1 MSLIHRYQAF
11 SPPISRLPTG
21 ESEEGSPRVVRSRGK
36 GKGKGK
42 GERGRRFRRLLLS
55 FSPASVA
62 RPVGQD
68 VRTRPGPLG
77 SQSAALGPP
86 PLGRPRPPRPPRP
99 LARPAAPAGK
109 KKFLGLWRPLGH
121 NFDQLINS
129 TETGPGQLIT
139 GGGRVGR
146 PGEPVDRGARREGG
160 RRGKMEGTERE
171 PVGQG
176 GLAGRGL

>member
-21 ESEEGSPRVVRSRGK
+21 ESEEGSPRG
-36 GKGKGK
+36 GTLEGEGK
-42 GERGRRFRRLLLS
+42 GEGREREALPASSSLLLPRLGGS
-55 FSPASVA
+55 TSWSRCEDPA
-62 RPVGQD
+62 
-68 VRTRPGPLG
+68 GPLG
-77 SQSAALGPP
+77 QSVCCA
-86 PLGRPRPPRPPRP
+86 RTSPPR
-99 LARPAAPAGK
+99 AATPTPTTPTACAAGSAGRK
-109 KKFLGLWRPLGH
+109 KKILGLWRPLGH

-160 RRGKMEGTERE
+160 RRGKMEGTGRE